1 MLAKT
6 ILSLGVLLGV
16 ATASALPKK
25 ESSNT
30 AVGPRNPDE
39 QLAFVFEL
47 VRHGARA
54 PLENR
59 DLEKFSVGEG
69 FLTPEGMRQR
79 YLLGRHNRERYVQEF
94 GFLSETYNPIE
105 IYMQSTNVN
114 RTIQSGYSELMGL
127 YPPEQNLSEKITPA
141 MQENL
146 RNNVAMPP
154 FAVRNGEKI
163 NSELGDLP
171 LPNGYVQVDIKVFNN
186 HDINDDVSTDG
197 CKYINS
203 VRDLRENDPSIWA
216 KYKWMQQDTEGP
228 IEVALNVD

>member
-1 MLAKT
+1 
-6 ILSLGVLLGV
+6 
-16 ATASALPKK
+16 
-25 ESSNT
+25 
-30 AVGPRNPDE
+30 
-39 QLAFVFEL
+39 
-47 VRHGARA
+47 
-54 PLENR
+54 
-59 DLEKFSVGEG
+59 
-69 FLTPEGMRQR
+69 
-79 YLLGRHNRERYVQEF
+79 
-94 GFLSETYNPIE
+94 
-105 IYMQSTNVN
+105 
-114 RTIQSGYSELMGL
+114 
-127 YPPEQNLSEKITPA
+127 

-216 KYKWMQQDTEGP
+216 KYKWMQ
-228 IEVALNVD
+228 